1 MRCSKMSS
9 DKIPSHEERFKAN
22 VVGLGDLILE
32 IVKEVN
38 DKGHFVVEPAVV
50 NLTVRVLERLPSKA
64 IISTFIN
71 KSNTAADGNVF
82 SLEKHCW
89 SKIRSRDRSFFVE
102 NAGEIF
108 NGLPVERIDAF
119 SKMFSAVDEN
129 GKPIVPEE
137 DEEEIWEYFES
148 FVKISIKYIH
158 ENRKPVA
165 IRTGTEEL
173 RKYQDESF
181 FADVNLLDHAD
192 NWNIALAF

>member
-1 MRCSKMSS
+1 MSS

-22 VVGLGDLILE
+22 VVGLGDLILD
-32 IVKEVN
+32 IVTEVN
-38 DKGHFVVEPAVV
+38 DKEHFVVDPVVV
-50 NLTVRVLERLPSKA
+50 NLAVRVLERISGKA

-71 KSNTAADGNVF
+71 KSNTNADGKVF
-82 SLEKHCW
+82 SMEEHCW

-108 NGLPVERIDAF
+108 SGLPVERVDAF

-129 GKPIVPEE
+129 GKPVVPEE
-137 DEEEIWEYFES
+137 DEQEIWEYFES

-173 RKYQDESF
+173 RKYENESF
-181 FADVNLLDHAD
+181 FVDVNLLDHAD
-192 NWNIALAF
+192 SWGITLNF